1 MKNNPVKTY
10 LFFCF
15 FVSLFVMTASGQVKP
30 KWSHFDADIFDRA
43 KKENKLVLLHLRAN
57 WCHWCHVME
66 EKTYTDKKVV
76 DYLSKNYIACTEDH
90 DERQDLT
97 SLYNDYG
104 WPATIIFDANGNELL
119 KEPGY
124 IPADEFLPTLM
135 KLRKN
140 PKKIASDFV
149 GSDGKAGTDASKKA
163 ALATMTERFRNSMDF
178 AAGGFVFGQ
187 KYIEFDTYEYALSHY
202 KSDSLTKWITNSV
215 VNSKGIYDK
224 EWGGVF
230 QYSTHNDWDHV
241 HYEKLLFIQ
250 ARYIKI
256 YCWYYKLFN
265 DPEILKRAENI
276 VKYVDRFL
284 KAPDGGYFNAQDAD
298 LVKGE
303 KSHEYFALSDAE
315 RMKKGIPDID
325 SNVYTSDNAQY
336 AEALTILWAT
346 SGKDKYLNDAI
357 SCTDFLMKNRKADK
371 AYMHGKNYSS
381 TVSLKD
387 NTWMTKNLLM
397 QYRATQN
404 PAYKNE
410 AEQILKN
417 MAAIFPSEKGY
428 LYTYVGKSALKSAYS
443 ISENIDA
450 ARLLNYASQVFHE
463 PLYKTK
469 ATEVFDFLTNE
480 RIVDNMST
488 EPGVLSLSEEIRSEP
503 ITAALMI
510 KKGDDLKA
518 DYIKATVA
526 FPHYYFYSAIYNK
539 DNIIEDKKDLFDSFD
554 TNFMILCTSS
564 YCSSP
569 MSDPKEFLDFMY
581 KRVLDSK

>member
-1 MKNNPVKTY
+1 MKNKPVKS
-10 LFFCF
+10 LKFLCS
-15 FVSLFVMTASGQVKP
+15 FVLAFMVLPAVSQVKP
-30 KWSHFDADIFDRA
+30 KWSHFDADIFTRA

-104 WPATIIFDANGNELL
+104 WPATVIFDASGNELL

-124 IPADEFLPTLM
+124 IAADEFLATLM

-149 GSDGKAGTDASKKA
+149 AADPKGSTDAARKA
-163 ALATMTERFRNSMDF
+163 ALATVNGRFRNSLDF
-178 AAGGFVFGQ
+178 ATGGFVFGQ
-187 KYIEFDTYEYALSHY
+187 KYIEFDTFEYALAHY
-202 KSDSLTKWITNSV
+202 KSDSLSKWLTNSV

-230 QYSTHNDWDHV
+230 QYSTHDDWDHV

-265 DPEILKRAENI
+265 DAEALQKAEDI

-284 KAPDGGYFNAQDAD
+284 KSPTGGYYNAQDAD

-325 SNVYTSDNAQY
+325 SNVYTSDNAQF
-336 AEALTILWAT
+336 AEALTILWAA
-346 SGKDKYLNDAI
+346 SGKEKYLNDALA
-357 SCTDFLMKNRKADK
+357 CTDFLISKRKSSNM
-371 AYMHGKNYSS
+371 YMHGESYAA

-387 NTWMTKNLLM
+387 NTWMARNLLM
-397 QYRATQN
+397 QYRATQK
-404 PAYKNE
+404 PQYKSE
-410 AEQILKN
+410 AEQILN
-417 MAAIFPSEKGY
+417 NVAGTFPSGKGF

-450 ARLLNYASQVFHE
+450 ARLLNYCSHVFHE

-469 ATEVFDFLTNE
+469 AKEVFDFLTNE
-480 RIVDNMST
+480 RIIDNM
-488 EPGVLSLSEEIRSEP
+488 
-503 ITAALMI
+503 
-510 KKGDDLKA
+510 
-518 DYIKATVA
+518 
-526 FPHYYFYSAIYNK
+526 
-539 DNIIEDKKDLFDSFD
+539 
-554 TNFMILCTSS
+554 
-564 YCSSP
+564 
-569 MSDPKEFLDFMY
+569 
-581 KRVLDSK
+581 